1 MTSRFAEVLDDDA
14 ALLLHGAGKDQNR
27 AIDAKSTD
35 PRIAAVAVVSFGG
48 WLGLSF
54 PTVITRREVAL
65 RYGFPPEH
73 PARED
78 SPMHEISTLTRV
90 GRWGDRA
97 S

>member
-1 MTSRFAEVLDDDA
+1 VLPPDVTSLVLNVVVVRRV
-14 ALLLHGAGKDQNR
+14 AGQLR
-27 AIDAKSTD
+27 KSVKR
-35 PRIAAVAVVSFGG
+35 PE

-78 SPMHEISTLTRV
+78 R
-90 GRWGDRA
+90 
-97 S
+97 